1 MDEDVT
7 EFLEDINNLD
17 YTDVTTTENMIVEDT
32 TIAYID
38 QGYYIE
44 VLQLL

>member
-17 YTDVTTTENMIVEDT
+17 YTDVTTTETLIIEDT
-32 TIAYID
+32 TVAYID
-38 QGYYIE
+38 QGCYIE
-44 VLQLL
+44 AIQL